1 MINRKETKKIYVGN
15 VPVGGNSMISIQSMT
30 NTNTKDIKSTV
41 SQIKKLEDAGCD
53 IIRMAVNDLE
63 DAEALRE
70 IKKDINIPI
79 ISDIQF
85 DYKLALAAAKNE
97 SDAIRLNPGNIGDSW
112 KIKEVIEACK
122 FYNIP
127 IRVGVNSGSVKQE
140 FLDKFNGVN
149 ASSICY
155 SAMEE
160 IEILEKNN
168 FYDIAVSLKAS
179 NVNLTIESY
188 RKFSEMSNYPL
199 HLGVT
204 EAGSPKKG
212 IVKSAIGI
220 GTLLAEGIGDTI
232 RVSLTSDPLDEVI
245 TGKDI
250 LKALDLR
257 REGIDLISCPTC
269 ARTKVDLIEI
279 VNKAE
284 ERLYELDKNL
294 KVAIM
299 GCAVNGPGE
308 AREADIGIACGDGE
322 GLIFKKGQIIKKIP
336 EEKLLVELL
345 KEIEN
350 IGWLLDFIKRY
361 FTKIKLS
368 LWKYFGWY
376 CHWVYKKK

>member
-1 MINRKETKKIYVGN
+1 MINRKETKKVYVGN
-15 VPVGGNSMISIQSMT
+15 VPIGGNSFISIQSMT
-30 NTNTKDIKSTV
+30 NTNTKDVKSTV
-41 SQIKKLEDAGCD
+41 SQIKKLENAGCD
-53 IIRMAVNDLE
+53 IIRMAVNDIE
-63 DAEALRE
+63 DAAALRE
-70 IKKDINIPI
+70 IKKEINIPI

-85 DYKLALAAAKNE
+85 DYKLALAACENE
-97 SDAIRLNPGNIGDSW
+97 SDAIRLNPGNIGASW
-112 KIKEVIEACK
+112 KVKEVVEACK
-122 FYNIP
+122 FHNIP

-155 SAMEE
+155 SALEE
-160 IEILEKNN
+160 IELLEKNN
-168 FYDIAVSLKAS
+168 FNDIAVSLKAS
-179 NVNLTIESY
+179 SVNLTIESY

-232 RVSLTSDPLDEVI
+232 RVSLTSDPFDEVI
-245 TGKDI
+245 AGKDI
-250 LKALDLR
+250 LKALDLK

-284 ERLYELDKNL
+284 EKLYSMDKNL

-299 GCAVNGPGE
+299 GCPVNGPGE
-308 AREADIGIACGDGE
+308 AREADIGIACGHGE
-322 GLIFKKGQIIKKIP
+322 GLIFSKGEIIKKVP
-336 EEKLLVELL
+336 EDMLLSELL
-345 KEIEN
+345 SEIEK
-350 IGWLLDFIKRY
+350 IGW
-361 FTKIKLS
+361 
-368 LWKYFGWY
+368 
-376 CHWVYKKK
+376 

>member
-1 MINRKETKKIYVGN
+1 MINRKETKKVYVGN
-15 VPVGGNSMISIQSMT
+15 VPIGGDSFISIQSMT
-30 NTNTKDIKSTV
+30 NTNTKDVKSTV
-41 SQIKKLEDAGCD
+41 SQIKKLENAGCD

-63 DAEALRE
+63 DAAALKE
-70 IKKDINIPI
+70 IKKEINIPI

-85 DYKLALAAAKNE
+85 DYKLALAACENE
-97 SDAIRLNPGNIGDSW
+97 SDAIRLNPGNIGASW
-112 KIKEVIEACK
+112 KVKEVVEACK
-122 FYNIP
+122 FHNIP

-140 FLDKFNGVN
+140 FLNKFNGVN

-155 SAMEE
+155 SALEE
-160 IEILEKNN
+160 IELLEKNN

-179 NVNLTIESY
+179 SVNLTIESY

-232 RVSLTSDPLDEVI
+232 RVSLTSNPLDEVI
-245 TGKDI
+245 AGKDI

-284 ERLYELDKNL
+284 EKLYSIDKNL

-299 GCAVNGPGE
+299 GCPVNGPGE
-308 AREADIGIACGDGE
+308 AREADIGIACGHGE
-322 GLIFKKGQIIKKIP
+322 GIIFSKGEIIKKVP
-336 EEKLLVELL
+336 EDMLLSELL
-345 KEIEN
+345 SEIEK
-350 IGWLLDFIKRY
+350 IGW
-361 FTKIKLS
+361 
-368 LWKYFGWY
+368 
-376 CHWVYKKK
+376 

>member
-1 MINRKETKKIYVGN
+1 MINRKKTKKIYVGN
-15 VPVGGNSMISIQSMT
+15 VAIGGDSSISIQSMT
-30 NTNTKDIKSTV
+30 NTNTKNITSTV
-41 SQIKKLEDAGCD
+41 TQIKKLEQAGCD
-53 IIRMAVNDLE
+53 IIRMAVNDME
-63 DAEALRE
+63 DAAALRE
-70 IKKDINIPI
+70 IKKQINIPI

-97 SDAIRLNPGNIGDSW
+97 SDAIRLNPGNIGESW

-122 FYNIP
+122 FYDIP

-140 FLDKFNGVN
+140 FLDKFKGVN

-160 IEILEKNN
+160 VELLEKNN
-168 FYDIAVSLKAS
+168 FSNIAVSLKAS
-179 NVNLTIESY
+179 DVNLTIESY

-232 RVSLTSDPLDEVI
+232 RVSLTSDPVDEVI
-245 TGKDI
+245 AGKDI

-269 ARTKVDLIEI
+269 ARTKVNLIEI

-322 GLIFKKGQIIKKIP
+322 GLIFSKGQIIKKVP
-336 EEKLLVELL
+336 EEQLLSELL

-350 IGWLLDFIKRY
+350 IG
-361 FTKIKLS
+361 
-368 LWKYFGWY
+368 
-376 CHWVYKKK
+376 

>member
-1 MINRKETKKIYVGN
+1 MIDRKKTKKIYVGN
-15 VPVGGNSMISIQSMT
+15 VAIGGDSSISVQSMT
-30 NTNTKDIKSTV
+30 NTNTKNITDTV
-41 SQIKKLEDAGCD
+41 SQIKKLEEAGCD

-63 DAEALRE
+63 DAAALRE
-70 IKKDINIPI
+70 IKKEINIPI

-97 SDAIRLNPGNIGDSW
+97 SDAIRLNPGNIGESW

-122 FYNIP
+122 FYDIP

-140 FLDKFNGVN
+140 FLDKFKGVN

-160 IEILEKNN
+160 IELLEKNN
-168 FYDIAVSLKAS
+168 FSNIAVSLKAS
-179 NVNLTIESY
+179 DVNLTIESY

-232 RVSLTSDPLDEVI
+232 RVSLTSDPVDEVVS
-245 TGKDI
+245 GKDI

-269 ARTKVDLIEI
+269 ARTKVNLIEI

-284 ERLYELDKNL
+284 DRLYELDKNL

-322 GLIFKKGQIIKKIP
+322 GLIFSKGQIIKKVP
-336 EEKLLVELL
+336 EEQLLSELL

-350 IGWLLDFIKRY
+350 IGW
-361 FTKIKLS
+361 
-368 LWKYFGWY
+368 
-376 CHWVYKKK
+376 

>member
-15 VPVGGNSMISIQSMT
+15 VPIGGNSFISIQSMT
-30 NTNTKDIKSTV
+30 NTNTKDVKSTV
-41 SQIKKLEDAGCD
+41 SQIKKLENAGCD
-53 IIRMAVNDLE
+53 IIRMAVNDIE
-63 DAEALRE
+63 DAAALRE
-70 IKKDINIPI
+70 IKKEINIPI

-85 DYKLALAAAKNE
+85 NYKLALAACENE
-97 SDAIRLNPGNIGDSW
+97 SDAIRLNPGNIGASW
-112 KIKEVIEACK
+112 KVKEVVEACK
-122 FYNIP
+122 FHNIP

-155 SAMEE
+155 SALEE
-160 IEILEKNN
+160 IELLEKNN

-179 NVNLTIESY
+179 SVNLTIESY

-245 TGKDI
+245 AGKDI

-257 REGIDLISCPTC
+257 RDGVDLISCPTC

-284 ERLYELDKNL
+284 EKLYSMDKNL

-299 GCAVNGPGE
+299 GCPVNGPGE
-308 AREADIGIACGDGE
+308 AREADIGIACGHGE
-322 GLIFKKGQIIKKIP
+322 GLIFSKGEIIKKVP
-336 EEKLLVELL
+336 EDMLLSELL
-345 KEIEN
+345 SEIEK
-350 IGWLLDFIKRY
+350 IGW
-361 FTKIKLS
+361 
-368 LWKYFGWY
+368 
-376 CHWVYKKK
+376 

>member
-1 MINRKETKKIYVGN
+1 MINRKETKKVYVGN
-15 VPVGGNSMISIQSMT
+15 VPIGGNSFISIQSMT
-30 NTNTKDIKSTV
+30 NTNTKDVKSTV
-41 SQIKKLEDAGCD
+41 SQIKKLENAGCD
-53 IIRMAVNDLE
+53 IIRMAVNDFE
-63 DAEALRE
+63 DAAALRE
-70 IKKDINIPI
+70 IKKEINIPI

-85 DYKLALAAAKNE
+85 NYKLALAACENE
-97 SDAIRLNPGNIGDSW
+97 SDAIRLNPGNIGASW
-112 KIKEVIEACK
+112 KVKEVVEACK
-122 FYNIP
+122 FHNIP

-155 SAMEE
+155 SALEE
-160 IEILEKNN
+160 IELLEKNN

-179 NVNLTIESY
+179 SVNLTIESY

-232 RVSLTSDPLDEVI
+232 RVSLTSDPFDEVI
-245 TGKDI
+245 AGKDI
-250 LKALDLR
+250 LKALDLK

-284 ERLYELDKNL
+284 EKLYSLDKNL

-299 GCAVNGPGE
+299 GCPVNGPGE
-308 AREADIGIACGDGE
+308 AREADIGIACGHGE
-322 GLIFKKGQIIKKIP
+322 GLIFSKGEIIKKVP
-336 EEKLLVELL
+336 EDMLLSELL
-345 KEIEN
+345 SEIEK
-350 IGWLLDFIKRY
+350 IG
-361 FTKIKLS
+361 
-368 LWKYFGWY
+368 
-376 CHWVYKKK
+376 

>member
-1 MINRKETKKIYVGN
+1 
-15 VPVGGNSMISIQSMT
+15 MT
-30 NTNTKDIKSTV
+30 NTNTKDVKSTV
-41 SQIKKLEDAGCD
+41 SQIKKLENAGCD

-63 DAEALRE
+63 DAAALRE
-70 IKKDINIPI
+70 IKKEINIPI

-85 DYKLALAAAKNE
+85 DYKLALAACENE
-97 SDAIRLNPGNIGDSW
+97 ADAIRLNPGNIGASW
-112 KIKEVIEACK
+112 KVKEVVEACK
-122 FYNIP
+122 FHNIP
-127 IRVGVNSGSVKQE
+127 IRVGVNSGSVKQD

-155 SAMEE
+155 SALEE
-160 IEILEKNN
+160 IELLEKNN
-168 FYDIAVSLKAS
+168 FNDIAVSLKAS
-179 NVNLTIESY
+179 SVNLTIESY

-212 IVKSAIGI
+212 IVKSSIGI

-245 TGKDI
+245 AGKDI
-250 LKALDLR
+250 LKALDLK

-284 ERLYELDKNL
+284 EKLYSLDKNL

-299 GCAVNGPGE
+299 GCPVNGPGE
-308 AREADIGIACGDGE
+308 AREADIGIACGHGE
-322 GLIFKKGQIIKKIP
+322 GLIFSKGEIIKKVP
-336 EEKLLVELL
+336 EDMLLSELL
-345 KEIEN
+345 SEIEK
-350 IGWLLDFIKRY
+350 IG
-361 FTKIKLS
+361 
-368 LWKYFGWY
+368 
-376 CHWVYKKK
+376 

>member
-1 MINRKETKKIYVGN
+1 MINRKETKKVYVGN
-15 VPVGGNSMISIQSMT
+15 VPIGGNSFISIQSMT
-30 NTNTKDIKSTV
+30 NTNTKDVKSTV
-41 SQIKKLEDAGCD
+41 SQIKKLENAGCD

-63 DAEALRE
+63 DAAALRE
-70 IKKDINIPI
+70 IKKEINIPI

-85 DYKLALAAAKNE
+85 NYKLALAACENE
-97 SDAIRLNPGNIGDSW
+97 SDAIRINPGNIGASW
-112 KIKEVIEACK
+112 KVKEVVEACK
-122 FYNIP
+122 FHNIP

-155 SAMEE
+155 SALEE
-160 IEILEKNN
+160 IELLEKNN

-179 NVNLTIESY
+179 SVNLTIESY

-245 TGKDI
+245 AGKDI
-250 LKALDLR
+250 LKALDLK

-284 ERLYELDKNL
+284 EKLYSLDKNL

-299 GCAVNGPGE
+299 GCPVNGPGE
-308 AREADIGIACGDGE
+308 AREADIGIACGHGE
-322 GLIFKKGQIIKKIP
+322 GLIFSKGEILKKVP
-336 EEKLLVELL
+336 EDMLLSELL
-345 KEIEN
+345 SEIEK
-350 IGWLLDFIKRY
+350 IG
-361 FTKIKLS
+361 
-368 LWKYFGWY
+368 
-376 CHWVYKKK
+376 

>member
-232 RVSLTSDPLDEVI
+232 RVSLTADPLDEVI

-350 IGWLLDFIKRY
+350 IG
-361 FTKIKLS
+361 
-368 LWKYFGWY
+368 
-376 CHWVYKKK
+376 

>member
-1 MINRKETKKIYVGN
+1 
-15 VPVGGNSMISIQSMT
+15 
-30 NTNTKDIKSTV
+30 
-41 SQIKKLEDAGCD
+41 
-53 IIRMAVNDLE
+53 
-63 DAEALRE
+63 
-70 IKKDINIPI
+70 
-79 ISDIQF
+79 
-85 DYKLALAAAKNE
+85 
-97 SDAIRLNPGNIGDSW
+97 
-112 KIKEVIEACK
+112 
-122 FYNIP
+122 
-127 IRVGVNSGSVKQE
+127 
-140 FLDKFNGVN
+140 
-149 ASSICY
+149 
-155 SAMEE
+155 MEE
-160 IEILEKNN
+160 IELLEKNN
-168 FYDIAVSLKAS
+168 FSNIAVSLKAS
-179 NVNLTIESY
+179 DVNLTIENY

-232 RVSLTSDPLDEVI
+232 RVSLTSDPVDEVI
-245 TGKDI
+245 AGKDI

-269 ARTKVDLIEI
+269 ARTKVNLIEI

-322 GLIFKKGQIIKKIP
+322 GLIFSKGQIIKKVP
-336 EEKLLVELL
+336 EEQLLSELL

-350 IGWLLDFIKRY
+350 IG
-361 FTKIKLS
+361 
-368 LWKYFGWY
+368 
-376 CHWVYKKK
+376 

>member
-1 MINRKETKKIYVGN
+1 MINRKETKKVYVGN
-15 VPVGGNSMISIQSMT
+15 VPIGGNSFISIQSMT
-30 NTNTKDIKSTV
+30 NTNTKDVKSTV
-41 SQIKKLEDAGCD
+41 SQIKKLENAGCD
-53 IIRMAVNDLE
+53 IIRMAVNDIE
-63 DAEALRE
+63 DAATLRE
-70 IKKDINIPI
+70 IKKEINIPI

-85 DYKLALAAAKNE
+85 DYKLALAACENE
-97 SDAIRLNPGNIGDSW
+97 SDAIRLNPGNIGASW
-112 KIKEVIEACK
+112 KVKEVVEACK
-122 FYNIP
+122 FHNIP

-155 SAMEE
+155 SALEE
-160 IEILEKNN
+160 IELLEKNN

-179 NVNLTIESY
+179 SVNLTIESY
-188 RKFSEMSNYPL
+188 RKFSDMSNYPL

-232 RVSLTSDPLDEVI
+232 RISLTSDPLEEVI
-245 TGKDI
+245 AGKDI

-257 REGIDLISCPTC
+257 RDGIDLISCPTC

-284 ERLYELDKNL
+284 EKLYSMDKNL

-299 GCAVNGPGE
+299 GCPVNGPGE
-308 AREADIGIACGDGE
+308 AREADIGIACGHGE
-322 GLIFKKGQIIKKIP
+322 GLIFSKGEILKKVP
-336 EEKLLVELL
+336 EDMLLSELL
-345 KEIEN
+345 SEIEK
-350 IGWLLDFIKRY
+350 IG
-361 FTKIKLS
+361 
-368 LWKYFGWY
+368 
-376 CHWVYKKK
+376 

>member
-1 MINRKETKKIYVGN
+1 MINRKETKKVYVGN
-15 VPVGGNSMISIQSMT
+15 VPIGGNSFISIQSMT
-30 NTNTKDIKSTV
+30 NTNTKDVKSTV
-41 SQIKKLEDAGCD
+41 SQIKKLENAGCD
-53 IIRMAVNDLE
+53 IIRMAVNDIE
-63 DAEALRE
+63 DAAALRE
-70 IKKDINIPI
+70 IKKEINIPI

-85 DYKLALAAAKNE
+85 DYKLALAACENE
-97 SDAIRLNPGNIGDSW
+97 SDAIRLNPGNIGASW
-112 KIKEVIEACK
+112 KVKEVVEACK
-122 FYNIP
+122 FHNIP

-155 SAMEE
+155 SALEE
-160 IEILEKNN
+160 IELLEKNN

-179 NVNLTIESY
+179 SVNLTIESY
-188 RKFSEMSNYPL
+188 RKFSDMSNYPL

-232 RVSLTSDPLDEVI
+232 RVSLTSDPLEEVI
-245 TGKDI
+245 AGKDI

-257 REGIDLISCPTC
+257 RDGIDLISCPTC

-284 ERLYELDKNL
+284 EKLYSMDKNL

-299 GCAVNGPGE
+299 GCPVNGPGE
-308 AREADIGIACGDGE
+308 AREADIGIACGHGE
-322 GLIFKKGQIIKKIP
+322 GLIFSKGEILKKVP
-336 EEKLLVELL
+336 EDMLLSELL
-345 KEIEN
+345 SEIEK
-350 IGWLLDFIKRY
+350 IG
-361 FTKIKLS
+361 
-368 LWKYFGWY
+368 
-376 CHWVYKKK
+376 

>member
-1 MINRKETKKIYVGN
+1 MINRKETKKVYVGN
-15 VPVGGNSMISIQSMT
+15 VPIGGNSFISIQSMT
-30 NTNTKDIKSTV
+30 NTNTKDVKSTV
-41 SQIKKLEDAGCD
+41 SQIKKLENAGCD
-53 IIRMAVNDLE
+53 IIRMAVNDIE
-63 DAEALRE
+63 DAAALRE
-70 IKKDINIPI
+70 IKKEINIPI

-85 DYKLALAAAKNE
+85 DYKLALAACENE
-97 SDAIRLNPGNIGDSW
+97 SDAIRLNPGNIGASW
-112 KIKEVIEACK
+112 KVKEVVEACK
-122 FYNIP
+122 FHNIP

-155 SAMEE
+155 SALEE
-160 IEILEKNN
+160 IELLEKNN

-179 NVNLTIESY
+179 SVNLTIESY
-188 RKFSEMSNYPL
+188 RKFSDMSNYPL

-232 RVSLTSDPLDEVI
+232 RVSLTSDPLEEVI
-245 TGKDI
+245 AGKDI

-257 REGIDLISCPTC
+257 RDGIDLISCPTC

-284 ERLYELDKNL
+284 EKLYSMDKNL

-299 GCAVNGPGE
+299 GCPVNGPGE
-308 AREADIGIACGDGE
+308 AREADIGIACGHGE
-322 GLIFKKGQIIKKIP
+322 GLIFSKGKIIKKVP
-336 EEKLLVELL
+336 EDMLLSELL
-345 KEIEN
+345 SEIEK
-350 IGWLLDFIKRY
+350 IGW
-361 FTKIKLS
+361 
-368 LWKYFGWY
+368 
-376 CHWVYKKK
+376 

>member
-1 MINRKETKKIYVGN
+1 MINRKETKKVYVGN
-15 VPVGGNSMISIQSMT
+15 VPIGGNSFISIQSMT
-30 NTNTKDIKSTV
+30 NTNTKDVKSTV
-41 SQIKKLEDAGCD
+41 SQIKKLENAGCD

-63 DAEALRE
+63 DAAALRE
-70 IKKDINIPI
+70 IKKEINIPI

-85 DYKLALAAAKNE
+85 NYKLALAACENE
-97 SDAIRLNPGNIGDSW
+97 SDAIRLNPGNIGASW
-112 KIKEVIEACK
+112 KVKEVVEACK
-122 FYNIP
+122 FHNIP

-155 SAMEE
+155 SALEE
-160 IEILEKNN
+160 IELLEKNN
-168 FYDIAVSLKAS
+168 FYNIAVSLKAS
-179 NVNLTIESY
+179 SVNLTIESY

-212 IVKSAIGI
+212 IIKSAIGI

-245 TGKDI
+245 AGKDI
-250 LKALDLR
+250 LKALDLK

-284 ERLYELDKNL
+284 EKLYSMDKNL

-299 GCAVNGPGE
+299 GCPVNGPGE
-308 AREADIGIACGDGE
+308 AREADIGIACGHGE
-322 GLIFKKGQIIKKIP
+322 GLIFSKGEIIKKVP
-336 EEKLLVELL
+336 EDMLLSELL
-345 KEIEN
+345 SEIEK
-350 IGWLLDFIKRY
+350 IG
-361 FTKIKLS
+361 
-368 LWKYFGWY
+368 
-376 CHWVYKKK
+376 

>member
-1 MINRKETKKIYVGN
+1 MINRKETKKVYVGN
-15 VPVGGNSMISIQSMT
+15 VPIGGNSFISIQSMT
-30 NTNTKDIKSTV
+30 NTNTKDVKSTV
-41 SQIKKLEDAGCD
+41 SQIKKLENAGCD
-53 IIRMAVNDLE
+53 IIRMAVNDIE
-63 DAEALRE
+63 DAVALRE
-70 IKKDINIPI
+70 IKKEINIPI

-85 DYKLALAAAKNE
+85 DYKLALAACENE
-97 SDAIRLNPGNIGDSW
+97 SDAIRLNPGNIGASW
-112 KIKEVIEACK
+112 KVKEVVEACK
-122 FYNIP
+122 FHNIP

-155 SAMEE
+155 SALEE
-160 IEILEKNN
+160 IELLEKNN

-179 NVNLTIESY
+179 SVNLTIESY

-232 RVSLTSDPLDEVI
+232 RVSLTSDPFDEVI
-245 TGKDI
+245 AGKDI
-250 LKALDLR
+250 LKALDLK

-284 ERLYELDKNL
+284 EKLYSMDKNL

-299 GCAVNGPGE
+299 GCPVNGPGE
-308 AREADIGIACGDGE
+308 AREADIGIACGHGE
-322 GLIFKKGQIIKKIP
+322 GLIFSKGEIIKKVP
-336 EEKLLVELL
+336 EDMLLSELL
-345 KEIEN
+345 SEIEK
-350 IGWLLDFIKRY
+350 IGW
-361 FTKIKLS
+361 
-368 LWKYFGWY
+368 
-376 CHWVYKKK
+376 

>member
-1 MINRKETKKIYVGN
+1 MINRKETKKVYVGN
-15 VPVGGNSMISIQSMT
+15 VPIGGNSFISIQSMT
-30 NTNTKDIKSTV
+30 NTNTKDVKSTV
-41 SQIKKLEDAGCD
+41 SQIKKLENAGCD

-63 DAEALRE
+63 DAAALRE
-70 IKKDINIPI
+70 IKKEINIPI

-85 DYKLALAAAKNE
+85 DYKLALAACENE
-97 SDAIRLNPGNIGDSW
+97 SDAIRLNPGNIGASW
-112 KIKEVIEACK
+112 KVKEVVEACK
-122 FYNIP
+122 FHNIP

-155 SAMEE
+155 SALEE
-160 IEILEKNN
+160 IELLEKNN

-179 NVNLTIESY
+179 SVNLTIESY

-232 RVSLTSDPLDEVI
+232 RVSLTSDPLEEVI
-245 TGKDI
+245 AGKDI

-257 REGIDLISCPTC
+257 RDGIDLISCPTC

-284 ERLYELDKNL
+284 EKLYSMDKNL

-299 GCAVNGPGE
+299 GCPVNGPGE
-308 AREADIGIACGDGE
+308 AREADIGIACGHGE
-322 GLIFKKGQIIKKIP
+322 GLIFSKGEIIKKVP
-336 EEKLLVELL
+336 EDMLLSELL
-345 KEIEN
+345 SEIEK
-350 IGWLLDFIKRY
+350 IG
-361 FTKIKLS
+361 
-368 LWKYFGWY
+368 
-376 CHWVYKKK
+376 

>member
-1 MINRKETKKIYVGN
+1 MINRKKTKKIYVGN
-15 VPVGGNSMISIQSMT
+15 VAIGGDSSISIQSMT
-30 NTNTKDIKSTV
+30 NTNTKNITSTV
-41 SQIKKLEDAGCD
+41 TQIKKLEQAGCD
-53 IIRMAVNDLE
+53 IIRMAVNDME
-63 DAEALRE
+63 DAAALRE
-70 IKKDINIPI
+70 IKKQINIPI

-97 SDAIRLNPGNIGDSW
+97 SDAIRLNPGNIGESW

-122 FYNIP
+122 FYDIP

-140 FLDKFNGVN
+140 FLDKFKGVN

-160 IEILEKNN
+160 VELLEKNN
-168 FYDIAVSLKAS
+168 FSNIAVSLKAS
-179 NVNLTIESY
+179 DVNLTIESY

-232 RVSLTSDPLDEVI
+232 RVSLTSDPVEEVI
-245 TGKDI
+245 AGKDI

-269 ARTKVDLIEI
+269 ARTKVNLIEI

-284 ERLYELDKNL
+284 DRLYELDKNL

-299 GCAVNGPGE
+299 GCPVSGPGE

-322 GLIFKKGQIIKKIP
+322 GLIFSKGQIIKKVP
-336 EEKLLVELL
+336 EDKLLSELL

-350 IGWLLDFIKRY
+350 IGW
-361 FTKIKLS
+361 
-368 LWKYFGWY
+368 
-376 CHWVYKKK
+376 

>member
-1 MINRKETKKIYVGN
+1 MINRKETKKVYVGN
-15 VPVGGNSMISIQSMT
+15 VPIGGNSFISIQSMT
-30 NTNTKDIKSTV
+30 NTNTKDVKSTV
-41 SQIKKLEDAGCD
+41 SQIKKLENAGCD
-53 IIRMAVNDLE
+53 IIRMAVNDFE
-63 DAEALRE
+63 DAAALRE
-70 IKKDINIPI
+70 IKKEINIPI

-85 DYKLALAAAKNE
+85 NYKLALAACENE
-97 SDAIRLNPGNIGDSW
+97 SDAIRLNPGNIGASW
-112 KIKEVIEACK
+112 KVKEVVEACK
-122 FYNIP
+122 FHNIP

-155 SAMEE
+155 SALEE
-160 IEILEKNN
+160 IELLEKNN

-179 NVNLTIESY
+179 SVNLTIESY

-232 RVSLTSDPLDEVI
+232 RVSLTSDPFDEVI
-245 TGKDI
+245 AGKDI
-250 LKALDLR
+250 LKALDLK

-284 ERLYELDKNL
+284 EKLYSMDKNL

-299 GCAVNGPGE
+299 GCPVNGPGE
-308 AREADIGIACGDGE
+308 AREADIGIACGHGE
-322 GLIFKKGQIIKKIP
+322 GLIFSKGEIIKKVP
-336 EEKLLVELL
+336 EDMLLSELL
-345 KEIEN
+345 SEIEK
-350 IGWLLDFIKRY
+350 IGW
-361 FTKIKLS
+361 
-368 LWKYFGWY
+368 
-376 CHWVYKKK
+376 

>member
-1 MINRKETKKIYVGN
+1 MINRKETKKVYVGN
-15 VPVGGNSMISIQSMT
+15 VPIGGNSFISIQSMT
-30 NTNTKDIKSTV
+30 NTNTKDVKSTV
-41 SQIKKLEDAGCD
+41 SQIKKLENAGCD
-53 IIRMAVNDLE
+53 IIRMAVNDIE
-63 DAEALRE
+63 DAAALRE
-70 IKKDINIPI
+70 IKKEINIPI

-85 DYKLALAAAKNE
+85 DYKLALAACENE
-97 SDAIRLNPGNIGDSW
+97 SDAIRLNPGNIGASW
-112 KIKEVIEACK
+112 KVKEVVEACK
-122 FYNIP
+122 FHNIP

-140 FLDKFNGVN
+140 FLDRFNGVN

-155 SAMEE
+155 SALEE
-160 IEILEKNN
+160 IELLEKNN

-179 NVNLTIESY
+179 SVNLTIESY

-245 TGKDI
+245 AGKDI

-257 REGIDLISCPTC
+257 RDGVDLISCPTC

-284 ERLYELDKNL
+284 EKLYSMDKNL

-299 GCAVNGPGE
+299 GCPVNGPGE
-308 AREADIGIACGDGE
+308 AREADIGIACGHGE
-322 GLIFKKGQIIKKIP
+322 GLIFSKGEIIKKVP
-336 EEKLLVELL
+336 EDMLLSELL
-345 KEIEN
+345 SEIEK
-350 IGWLLDFIKRY
+350 IGW
-361 FTKIKLS
+361 
-368 LWKYFGWY
+368 
-376 CHWVYKKK
+376 

>member
-1 MINRKETKKIYVGN
+1 MINRKETKKVYVGN
-15 VPVGGNSMISIQSMT
+15 VPIGGNSFISIQSMT
-30 NTNTKDIKSTV
+30 NTNTKDVKSTV
-41 SQIKKLEDAGCD
+41 SQIKKLENAGCD
-53 IIRMAVNDLE
+53 IIRMAVNDIE
-63 DAEALRE
+63 DAAALRE
-70 IKKDINIPI
+70 IKKEINIPI

-85 DYKLALAAAKNE
+85 DYKLALAACENE
-97 SDAIRLNPGNIGDSW
+97 SDAIRLNPGNIGASW
-112 KIKEVIEACK
+112 KVKEVVEACK
-122 FYNIP
+122 FHNIP

-155 SAMEE
+155 SALEE
-160 IEILEKNN
+160 IELLEKNN

-179 NVNLTIESY
+179 SVNLTIESY
-188 RKFSEMSNYPL
+188 RKFSDMSNYPL

-232 RVSLTSDPLDEVI
+232 RVSLTSDPLEEVI
-245 TGKDI
+245 AGKDI
-250 LKALDLR
+250 LKALDLK

-284 ERLYELDKNL
+284 EKLYSMDKNL

-299 GCAVNGPGE
+299 GCPVNGPGE
-308 AREADIGIACGDGE
+308 AREADIGIACGHGE
-322 GLIFKKGQIIKKIP
+322 GLIFSKGKIIKKVP
-336 EEKLLVELL
+336 EDMLLSELL
-345 KEIEN
+345 SEIEK
-350 IGWLLDFIKRY
+350 IG
-361 FTKIKLS
+361 
-368 LWKYFGWY
+368 
-376 CHWVYKKK
+376 

>member
-1 MINRKETKKIYVGN
+1 MINRKETKKVYVGN
-15 VPVGGNSMISIQSMT
+15 VPIGGNSFISIQSMT
-30 NTNTKDIKSTV
+30 NTNTKDVKSTV
-41 SQIKKLEDAGCD
+41 SQIKKLENAGCD

-63 DAEALRE
+63 DAAALRE
-70 IKKDINIPI
+70 IKKEINIPI

-85 DYKLALAAAKNE
+85 DYKLALAACENE
-97 SDAIRLNPGNIGDSW
+97 SDAIRLNPGNIGASW
-112 KIKEVIEACK
+112 KVKEVVEACK
-122 FYNIP
+122 FHNIP

-155 SAMEE
+155 SALEE
-160 IEILEKNN
+160 IELLEKNN

-179 NVNLTIESY
+179 SVNLTIESY

-212 IVKSAIGI
+212 IIKSAIGI

-245 TGKDI
+245 AGKDI
-250 LKALDLR
+250 LKALDLK

-284 ERLYELDKNL
+284 EKLYSMDKNL

-299 GCAVNGPGE
+299 GCPVNGPGE
-308 AREADIGIACGDGE
+308 AREADIGIACGHGE
-322 GLIFKKGQIIKKIP
+322 GLIFSKGEIIKKVP
-336 EEKLLVELL
+336 EDMLLSELL
-345 KEIEN
+345 SEIEK
-350 IGWLLDFIKRY
+350 IGW
-361 FTKIKLS
+361 
-368 LWKYFGWY
+368 
-376 CHWVYKKK
+376 

>member
-1 MINRKETKKIYVGN
+1 MINRKETKKIYVGD
-15 VPVGGNSMISIQSMT
+15 VPVGGDSFISIQSMT
-30 NTNTKDIKSTV
+30 NTNTKDVKSTV
-41 SQIKKLEDAGCD
+41 SQIKKLEEAGCD
-53 IIRMAVNDLE
+53 IIRMAVNDLD
-63 DAEALRE
+63 DAAALRE
-70 IKKDINIPI
+70 IKKEIKIPI

-85 DYKLALAAAKNE
+85 DYKLALGAAENE

-127 IRVGVNSGSVKQE
+127 IRVGVNSGSIKEE
-140 FLDKFNGVN
+140 FLDKFKGVN
-149 ASSICY
+149 ASSICL

-160 IEILEKNN
+160 VEILEKNN

-179 NVNLTIESY
+179 SVNLTIESY

-204 EAGSPKKG
+204 EAGTPKKG

-220 GTLLAEGIGDTI
+220 GTLLSEGIGDTI

-245 TGKDI
+245 AGKDI

-269 ARTKVDLIEI
+269 ARTKVNLIDI
-279 VNKAE
+279 VNKAQK
-284 ERLYELDKNL
+284 RLDSLDMNL
-294 KVAIM
+294 KVAMM

-308 AREADIGIACGDGE
+308 AREADIGIACGNKN
-322 GLIFKKGQIIKKIP
+322 GLIFKKGKIIKKCP
-336 EEKLLVELL
+336 EDELL
-345 KEIEN
+345 NQLFIEI
-350 IGWLLDFIKRY
+350 DKM
-361 FTKIKLS
+361 KD
-368 LWKYFGWY
+368 
-376 CHWVYKKK
+376 

>member
-1 MINRKETKKIYVGN
+1 MINRKETKKVYVGN
-15 VPVGGNSMISIQSMT
+15 VPIGGNSFISIQSMT
-30 NTNTKDIKSTV
+30 NTNTKDVKSTV
-41 SQIKKLEDAGCD
+41 SQIKKLENAGCD
-53 IIRMAVNDLE
+53 IIRMAVNDIE
-63 DAEALRE
+63 DAAALRK
-70 IKKDINIPI
+70 IKKEINIPI

-85 DYKLALAAAKNE
+85 NYKLALAACENE
-97 SDAIRLNPGNIGDSW
+97 SDAIRLNPGNIGTSW
-112 KIKEVIEACK
+112 KVKEVVEACK
-122 FYNIP
+122 FHNIP

-155 SAMEE
+155 SALEE
-160 IEILEKNN
+160 IELLEKNN

-179 NVNLTIESY
+179 SVNLTIESY

-232 RVSLTSDPLDEVI
+232 RVSLTSDPLEEVI
-245 TGKDI
+245 VGKDI

-257 REGIDLISCPTC
+257 RDGVDLISCPTC

-284 ERLYELDKNL
+284 EKLYSMDKNL

-299 GCAVNGPGE
+299 GCPVNGPGE
-308 AREADIGIACGDGE
+308 AREADIGIACGHGE
-322 GLIFKKGQIIKKIP
+322 GLIFSKGEIIKKVP
-336 EEKLLVELL
+336 EDMLLSELL
-345 KEIEN
+345 SEIEK
-350 IGWLLDFIKRY
+350 IG
-361 FTKIKLS
+361 
-368 LWKYFGWY
+368 
-376 CHWVYKKK
+376 

>member
-250 LKALDLR
+250 LKALDSR

-350 IGWLLDFIKRY
+350 IG
-361 FTKIKLS
+361 
-368 LWKYFGWY
+368 
-376 CHWVYKKK
+376 

>member
-1 MINRKETKKIYVGN
+1 MINRKETKKVYVGN
-15 VPVGGNSMISIQSMT
+15 VPIGGNSFISIQSMT
-30 NTNTKDIKSTV
+30 NTNTKDVKSTV
-41 SQIKKLEDAGCD
+41 SQIKKLENAGCD

-63 DAEALRE
+63 DAGAIRE
-70 IKKDINIPI
+70 IKKEINIPI

-85 DYKLALAAAKNE
+85 NYKLALAACENE
-97 SDAIRLNPGNIGDSW
+97 SDAIRLNPGNIGASW
-112 KIKEVIEACK
+112 KVKEVVEACK
-122 FYNIP
+122 FHNIP

-155 SAMEE
+155 SALEE
-160 IEILEKNN
+160 IELLEKNN

-179 NVNLTIESY
+179 SVNLTIESY
-188 RKFSEMSNYPL
+188 RKFSKMSNYPL

-245 TGKDI
+245 AGKDI
-250 LKALDLR
+250 LKALDLK

-284 ERLYELDKNL
+284 EKLYSLDKNL

-299 GCAVNGPGE
+299 GCPVNGPGE
-308 AREADIGIACGDGE
+308 AREADIGIACGHGE
-322 GLIFKKGQIIKKIP
+322 GLIFSKGEIIKKVP
-336 EEKLLVELL
+336 EDMLLSELL
-345 KEIEN
+345 SEIEK
-350 IGWLLDFIKRY
+350 IG
-361 FTKIKLS
+361 
-368 LWKYFGWY
+368 
-376 CHWVYKKK
+376 

>member
-1 MINRKETKKIYVGN
+1 MINRKETKKVYVGN
-15 VPVGGNSMISIQSMT
+15 VPIGGDSFISIQSMT

-41 SQIKKLEDAGCD
+41 SQIKKLENAGCD

-63 DAEALRE
+63 DAAALRE
-70 IKKDINIPI
+70 IKNEINIPI

-85 DYKLALAAAKNE
+85 DYKLALAACENE
-97 SDAIRLNPGNIGDSW
+97 SDAIRLNPGNIGAPW
-112 KIKEVIEACK
+112 KVKEVVEACK
-122 FYNIP
+122 LHKIP

-155 SAMEE
+155 SALEE
-160 IEILEKNN
+160 IELLEKNN

-179 NVNLTIESY
+179 SVNLTIESY

-245 TGKDI
+245 AGKDI

-257 REGIDLISCPTC
+257 RDGIDLISCPTC

-284 ERLYELDKNL
+284 EKLYSIDKNL

-299 GCAVNGPGE
+299 GCPVNGPGE
-308 AREADIGIACGDGE
+308 AREADIGIACGHGE
-322 GLIFKKGQIIKKIP
+322 GLIFSKGEIIKKVP
-336 EEKLLVELL
+336 EDKLLSELL
-345 KEIEN
+345 SEIEK
-350 IGWLLDFIKRY
+350 IGW
-361 FTKIKLS
+361 
-368 LWKYFGWY
+368 
-376 CHWVYKKK
+376 

>member
-1 MINRKETKKIYVGN
+1 MINRKETKKVYVGN
-15 VPVGGNSMISIQSMT
+15 VPIGGNSFISIQSMT
-30 NTNTKDIKSTV
+30 NTNTKDVKSTV
-41 SQIKKLEDAGCD
+41 SQIKKLENAGCD
-53 IIRMAVNDLE
+53 IIRMAVNDIE
-63 DAEALRE
+63 DAAALRE
-70 IKKDINIPI
+70 IKKEINIPI

-85 DYKLALAAAKNE
+85 DYKLALAACENE
-97 SDAIRLNPGNIGDSW
+97 SDAIRLNPGNIGASW
-112 KIKEVIEACK
+112 KVKEVVEACK
-122 FYNIP
+122 FHNIP

-155 SAMEE
+155 SALEE
-160 IEILEKNN
+160 IELLEKNN

-179 NVNLTIESY
+179 SVNLTIESY
-188 RKFSEMSNYPL
+188 RKFSDMSNYPL

-232 RVSLTSDPLDEVI
+232 RVSLTSDPLEEVI
-245 TGKDI
+245 AGKDI
-250 LKALDLR
+250 LKALDLK

-284 ERLYELDKNL
+284 EKLYSMDKNL

-299 GCAVNGPGE
+299 GCPVNGPGE
-308 AREADIGIACGDGE
+308 AREADIGIACGHGE
-322 GLIFKKGQIIKKIP
+322 GLIFSKGEILKKVP
-336 EEKLLVELL
+336 EDMLLSELL
-345 KEIEN
+345 SEIEK
-350 IGWLLDFIKRY
+350 IGW
-361 FTKIKLS
+361 
-368 LWKYFGWY
+368 
-376 CHWVYKKK
+376 

>member
-1 MINRKETKKIYVGN
+1 MINRKETKKVYVGN
-15 VPVGGNSMISIQSMT
+15 VPIGGNSFISIQSMT
-30 NTNTKDIKSTV
+30 NTNTKDVKSTV
-41 SQIKKLEDAGCD
+41 SQIKKLENAGCD
-53 IIRMAVNDLE
+53 IIRMAVNDIE
-63 DAEALRE
+63 DAAALRE
-70 IKKDINIPI
+70 IKKEINIPI

-85 DYKLALAAAKNE
+85 DYKLALAACENE
-97 SDAIRLNPGNIGDSW
+97 SDAIRLNPGNIGASW
-112 KIKEVIEACK
+112 KVKEVVEACK
-122 FYNIP
+122 FHNIP

-155 SAMEE
+155 SALEE
-160 IEILEKNN
+160 IELLEKNN

-179 NVNLTIESY
+179 SVNLTIESY
-188 RKFSEMSNYPL
+188 RKFSDMSNYPL

-232 RVSLTSDPLDEVI
+232 RVSLTSDPLEEVI
-245 TGKDI
+245 GGKDI
-250 LKALDLR
+250 LKALDLK

-284 ERLYELDKNL
+284 EKLYSIDKNL

-299 GCAVNGPGE
+299 GCPVNGPGE
-308 AREADIGIACGDGE
+308 AREADIGIACGHGE
-322 GLIFKKGQIIKKIP
+322 GLIFSKGKIIKKVP
-336 EEKLLVELL
+336 EDMLLSELL
-345 KEIEN
+345 SEIEK
-350 IGWLLDFIKRY
+350 IG
-361 FTKIKLS
+361 
-368 LWKYFGWY
+368 
-376 CHWVYKKK
+376 